1 MTTSPTVGARSR
13 TAVAHDGIDAAT
25 RAIAADAGVPASA
38 LERRESH
45 LSVVLLTDEQAYR
58 VRRPVAIGEIH
69 LLTAHE
75 RLVAARAEVQAHQL
89 TAPLTYLGIRAVVPY
104 GDGFIL
110 GDAEDPAAVE
120 YVVVMRRFRREE
132 TLVGQLCHTPIA
144 SETIE
149 EIGRLLAQRHGR
161 AAAANMPPTNAGQAA
176 AHACRALDRTA
187 DDLLALLEHRDE
199 RFLVTAV
206 HRRLRAYVRRND
218 ELFAAR
224 AASGLLREASGDVRA
239 DRVLVHGD
247 GTSPCVELLTG
258 GDAADADLVPVDVA
272 ADLAALETDLL
283 ARGDGRLAD
292 RIAAAYRSCG
302 GDPGDPELRAYFGAL
317 RALERARRSALLP
330 NGPDTN
336 ARVRA
341 LLALAERQAWQ
352 TMPLQIVVICGVPA
366 SGKTHLAHLL
376 AARTGWPVVRSEA
389 ARRTLSGVTA
399 QPADLYMNLVTDT
412 AYEELGR
419 EAAALAGEGHRVI
432 VDGSCCTRRSRDAL
446 RDGLADAA
454 HHARFIECKAP
465 VEVLAQRL
473 ARRTGGA
480 PHSAGEGLADIE
492 PLDDVPGGKHV
503 VLRTD
508 RRAQDAL
515 AQLSAVLDA

>member
-1 MTTSPTVGARSR
+1 MTTTPAVDARSDTDATR
-13 TAVAHDGIDAAT
+13 DGIDAAT
-25 RAIAADAGVPASA
+25 RAVAADAGIPASA

-45 LSVVLLTDEQAYR
+45 LSVVLLTDEKAYR
-58 VRRPVAIGEIH
+58 VRRPVAVGDIH

-75 RLVAARAEVQAHQL
+75 RLAAARAEMQAHQL

-104 GDGFIL
+104 GDGFVL

-132 TLVGQLCHTPIA
+132 TLVGQMRHTPIA

-149 EIGRLLAQRHGR
+149 EIGRLLALRHGR
-161 AAAANMPPTNAGQAA
+161 TATATMPPTNAGQAA
-176 AHACRALDRTA
+176 AHACRSLDRTA

-199 RFLVTAV
+199 RFLVTTV

-218 ELFAAR
+218 ELFAVR
-224 AASGLLREASGDVRA
+224 AAAGLLRESSGDLRA
-239 DRVLVHGD
+239 DRVLVYGD
-247 GTSPCVELLTG
+247 GASVCVELLAG

-283 ARGDGRLAD
+283 ARGDARLAD
-292 RIAAAYRSCG
+292 RIAAAYRHCG
-302 GDPGDPELRAYFGAL
+302 GDPGDPELRAYFGAH
-317 RALERARRSALLP
+317 RALERARRSALLLE
-330 NGPDTN
+330 GPE
-336 ARVRA
+336 AEVRVRA

-352 TMPLQIVVICGVPA
+352 TLPLQIVVVCGVPA

-389 ARRTLSGVTA
+389 ARRTLSGVAA

-446 RDGLADAA
+446 RDGFANPT
-454 HHARFIECKAP
+454 HHARFVECRVP

-473 ARRTGGA
+473 ARRTDGA
-480 PHSAGEGLADIE
+480 PHSAGEGLADVE
-492 PLDDVPGGKHV
+492 PLDDVPAREHI

-515 AQLSAVLDA
+515 AQLSAVLDG